1 MDGPFSL
8 LVQHGL
14 AKALG
19 SRNGLRGGR
28 SACRNH
34 TVAGRTLL
42 ERLEELMFACVFST
56 TAGLKSD
63 ITRATKAVRE
73 AGLEIAR
80 VEVAQ
85 GGVIIVVPRSP
96 AATNQ
101 DEQTPEELRK
111 LL

>member
-1 MDGPFSL
+1 MRRASKF
-8 LVQHGL
+8 
-14 AKALG
+14 
-19 SRNGLRGGR
+19 N
-28 SACRNH
+28 
-34 TVAGRTLL
+34 
-42 ERLEELMFACVFST
+42 
-56 TAGLKSD
+56 KSD